1 MNANAKAPK
10 LAIAMNYIDDDLISG
25 AIDYIP
31 TPHKLKAVWFRHAI
45 VAACFCLMVLGAVRI
60 TIEFLPETSTSKPV
74 YGVLAEVIEIQDNGR
89 YEVRITGEDQNFA
102 KDDIVSINYDYVS
115 NDAGRKDLK
124 IGDTIAITYSVYEK
138 TGVVYEIIPGQI
150 DIVQSSSD

>member
-1 MNANAKAPK
+1 MNANVKAPK

-31 TPHKLKAVWFRHAI
+31 TPHKLKAVWFRHTI
-45 VAACFCLMVLGAVRI
+45 VAACLCLIVLGAVRI
-60 TIEFLPETSTSKPV
+60 TITFLPETSTSKPV

-115 NDAGRKDLK
+115 NDVGRKDLK

-138 TGVVYEIIPGQI
+138 TGEVYEITPGQI